1 MNYPAETRKE
11 MKVCRN
17 FTEKSFPPECCG
29 ELSGNQRKTSV
40 ENIFR
45 NFFFTEETALAID
58 GEEQSRFIIRKK
70 LQDIGR
76 FIGIGVGK
84 TQSSQTIFFFGSS

>member
-11 MKVCRN
+11 VKVCRN

-29 ELSGNQRKTSV
+29 ELSGNYGGTTV
-40 ENIFR
+40 ENILC

-58 GEEQSRFIIRKK
+58 
-70 LQDIGR
+70 
-76 FIGIGVGK
+76 
-84 TQSSQTIFFFGSS
+84 

>member
-11 MKVCRN
+11 VKVCRN
-17 FTEKSFPPECCG
+17 FTEKSFPPGWCEELFGNHG
-29 ELSGNQRKTSV
+29 ETTV

-58 GEEQSRFIIRKK
+58 
-70 LQDIGR
+70 
-76 FIGIGVGK
+76 
-84 TQSSQTIFFFGSS
+84 